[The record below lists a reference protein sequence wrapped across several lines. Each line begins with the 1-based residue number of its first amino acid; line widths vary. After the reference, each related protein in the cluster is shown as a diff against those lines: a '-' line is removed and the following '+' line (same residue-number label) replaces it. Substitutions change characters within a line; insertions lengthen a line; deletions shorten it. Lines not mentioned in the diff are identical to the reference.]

1 MGFWFKKTRQRVLLY
16 RQIGLL
22 LRAGYSLAEALAAVA
37 DFPARWIRTHFE
49 RLQRR
54 LTDHRP
60 LTEVISKHPEL
71 FPRFPVGLL
80 QKDLA
85 PPTLGR
91 IFFGL
96 AEQMEKVSEMKRRM
110 IQAVAYPLL
119 ICAIALL
126 ILLFLMIF
134 VMPIFTMMYS
144 DFGQDLPVLTRL
156 VIDVGDMARK
166 SALPILVAIV
176 ALAVLLTQKPAW
188 GVALG
193 IRFPGFGDI
202 IRKVS
207 IYLLARNL
215 ATYLASGIALGDAV
229 NQAVASLR
237 HFSALR
243 PLARLSD
250 PATTPADLIKQ
261 LETNRYFPRILVQM
275 AGVGDRGG
283 DLGQALHEFSLFYEK
298 EIDSDYFRL
307 IIVTQVLALLL
318 VVALI
323 GTTVIGM
330 YLPIFSMSGV
340 LL

>member
-1 MGFWFKKTRQRVLLY
+1 MGLWFKKTRQRVLLY
-16 RQIGLL
+16 RQVSLL
-22 LRAGYSLAEALAAVA
+22 LRTGCSLAEALAAVA
-37 DFPARWIRTHFE
+37 DFPARWIKRSLE
-49 RLQRR
+49 QMQRM
-54 LTDHRP
+54 LADHRP
-60 LTEVISKHPEL
+60 VAEVISKHPEL
-71 FPRFPVGLL
+71 FPRFPLGLL

-119 ICAIALL
+119 ICAVALL
-126 ILLFLMIF
+126 LFLFLMIF
-134 VMPIFTMMYS
+134 VMPIFTEMYR

-176 ALAVLLTQKPAW
+176 ALVVLLTQNPAW

-193 IRFPGFGDI
+193 IRFPGFGAI
-202 IRKVS
+202 VRKVS

-215 ATYLASGIALGDAV
+215 ATYLTSGVALGDAV
-229 NQAVASLR
+229 NQAVANLR

-250 PATTPADLIKQ
+250 AATTPADLMKQ
-261 LETNRYFPRILVQM
+261 LEANRYFPRILVQM
-275 AGVGDRGG
+275 TGVGDRGG
-283 DLGQALHEFSLFYEK
+283 DLGEALHEFSLFYEK
-298 EIDSDYFRL
+298 EIESDYFRL
-307 IIVTQVLALLL
+307 VIVTQVLALLL

-330 YLPIFSMSGV
+330 YLPIFNMSGA
-340 LL
+340 LF